1 MTESTARDSAGP
13 RHKESSPMAQAD
25 LASPASAEVSR
36 TRRDLPPPDTAVI
49 PLRHY
54 GRTTFAVIAVLA
66 VVAIGAN
73 FATNPHISW
82 PVVGEYFANGAVLKG
97 LLVTLEMALLSMVLG
112 LILATVLAVMRLS
125 DSKVLHGIAG
135 AYVFFFRG
143 IPMIVLLIFMGNL
156 GLFLNIITIG
166 IPFTDIVFFSTPT
179 QKLVTP
185 FVASVLSLVLVAAAY
200 LSEIVRGGLLAVNK
214 GQRQAAQALGL
225 NGGQALRH
233 IVLPQALRVIIPPLG
248 NEFVNTLKATA
259 LVSVIAG
266 GDLLTMTQSISG
278 VNYKVI
284 EMLLVASIWYML
296 VIGLWSIVQLIIER
310 KTAEK

>member
-1 MTESTARDSAGP
+1 MT
-13 RHKESSPMAQAD
+13 QAD
-25 LASPASAEVSR
+25 IASPGSAEVPR
-36 TRRDLPPPDTAVI
+36 IKGDLPPADAAVI

-54 GRTTFAVIAVLA
+54 GRTTFTVIAVLA

-82 PVVGEYFANGAVLKG
+82 SVVGTYFVNGAVLNG
-97 LLVTLEMALLSMVLG
+97 LLVTLEMAVLSMVLG
-112 LILATVLAVMRLS
+112 LILATVLAVMRLT
-125 DSKVLHGIAG
+125 DSKVLRWIAG
-135 AYVFFFRG
+135 SYVFFFRS
-143 IPMIVLLIFMGNL
+143 IPMIVLLIFAGNL
-156 GLFLNIITIG
+156 GLFITDITIG

-179 QKLVTP
+179 QRLVTP
-185 FVASVLSLVLVAAAY
+185 FAASVLSLVLVAAAY

-233 IVLPQALRVIIPPLG
+233 VVLPQALRVIIPPLG

-296 VIGLWSIVQLIIER
+296 VIGLWSIVQFFIER

>member
-1 MTESTARDSAGP
+1 MT
-13 RHKESSPMAQAD
+13 KAD
-25 LASPASAEVSR
+25 LVPSASAEVSR
-36 TRRDLPPPDTAVI
+36 IKRDIPPSDTAVI

-54 GRTTFAVIAVLA
+54 GRTTFAVIVTLA

-82 PVVGEYFANGAVLKG
+82 PVVGEYFTNGAVLKG
-97 LLVTLEMALLSMVLG
+97 LLVTMEMALLSMVLG
-112 LILATVLAVMRLS
+112 LILATALAVMRLS
-125 DSKVLHGIAG
+125 DSKILHGIAG

-143 IPMIVLLIFMGNL
+143 SPMIVLLIFMGNL
-156 GLFLNIITIG
+156 GLFLNMITIG

-200 LSEIVRGGLLAVNK
+200 LSEIVRGGLLAVNR

-284 EMLLVASIWYML
+284 EMLLVATIWYML

>member
-1 MTESTARDSAGP
+1 MT
-13 RHKESSPMAQAD
+13 QAD
-25 LASPASAEVSR
+25 IASPGSAEVPR
-36 TRRDLPPPDTAVI
+36 TKRDLPPADAAVI

-54 GRTTFAVIAVLA
+54 GRTTFTVIAVLA

-82 PVVGEYFANGAVLKG
+82 SVVGKYFVNGAVLNG
-97 LLVTLEMALLSMVLG
+97 LLVTLEMAVLSMVLG
-112 LILATVLAVMRLS
+112 LILATVLAVMRLT
-125 DSKVLHGIAG
+125 DSKVLRWIAG
-135 AYVFFFRG
+135 SYVFFFRS
-143 IPMIVLLIFMGNL
+143 IPMIVLLIFVGNI
-156 GLFLNIITIG
+156 GLFVNEITIG
-166 IPFTDIVFFSTPT
+166 LPFTDIVFFSLPT
-179 QKLVTP
+179 QSLVTP
-185 FVASVLSLVLVAAAY
+185 FVASVISLVLVCAAY
-200 LSEIVRGGLLAVNK
+200 LSEIVRGGLLAVNR

-266 GDLLTMTQSISG
+266 GDLLTITQSISG

-284 EMLLVASIWYML
+284 EMLLVATIWYML
-296 VIGLWSIVQLIIER
+296 VIGLWSIVQFFIER